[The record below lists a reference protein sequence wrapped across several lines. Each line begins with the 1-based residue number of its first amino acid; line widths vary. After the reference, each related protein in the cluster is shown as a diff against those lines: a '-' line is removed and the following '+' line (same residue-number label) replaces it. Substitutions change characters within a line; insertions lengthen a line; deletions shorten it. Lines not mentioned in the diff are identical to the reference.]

1 MSNWLIVRGAGDI
14 ATGVIVRLV
23 RCGFCVVALESP
35 RPSAIRRTVSLC
47 EAVYAG
53 EAQVE
58 GITARLVSALP
69 SEWPGYVPVLIDTDC
84 RVLQKAD
91 LAALV
96 DAILAKRNLGTR
108 MDMAPATV
116 GLGPGFTAGEDVH
129 AVVETMRGH
138 DLGRVLWQGSA
149 LPNTGVPGMVGGYS
163 VERVIHAPV
172 EGKVHILRDIGSK
185 VEKNELLAT
194 IDRTPVCAKIPG
206 VVRGMI
212 REGYQV
218 FRGMKM
224 ADVDPRENADWH
236 SVSDKARAVSGGVV
250 EALMAMGVR
259 P

>member
-1 MSNWLIVRGAGDI
+1 MSKWIFVRGAGDI

-23 RCGFCVVALESP
+23 RCGFSVAALESP

-53 EAQVE
+53 EARVE
-58 GITARLVSALP
+58 DVTARLVPTLP
-69 SEWPGYVPVLIDTDC
+69 CEWPGYVPLLIDPDC
-84 RVLQKAD
+84 GVLDRVVP
-91 LAALV
+91 AALV

-116 GLGPGFTAGEDVH
+116 GLGPGFTAGKDVH

-138 DLGRVLWQGSA
+138 NLGRVLWQGSA
-149 LPNTGVPGMVGGYS
+149 LPNTGIPGMVGGYAA
-163 VERVIHAPV
+163 ERVIHAPV
-172 EGKVHILRDIGSK
+172 DGKVHIIRDIGSK
-185 VEKNELLAT
+185 VGENELLAT
-194 IDRTPVCAKIPG
+194 IDGTPVTSRIPG

-212 REGYQV
+212 REGYKV
-218 FRGMKM
+218 FQGMKM

-236 SVSDKARAVSGGVV
+236 SVSDKALAVGGGVV
-250 EALMAMGVR
+250 EALMAMGAR

>member
-1 MSNWLIVRGAGDI
+1 MSKWILVRGAGDI
-14 ATGVIVRLV
+14 ATGVIVRLT
-23 RCGFCVVALESP
+23 RCGFHVAALESS

-53 EAQVE
+53 EARVE
-58 GITARLVSALP
+58 GVTARLVPSLP
-69 SEWPGYVPVLIDTDC
+69 GEWPGYVPLLIDPDC
-84 RVLQKAD
+84 SVLDRVGP
-91 LAALV
+91 AALV
-96 DAILAKRNLGTR
+96 DAILTKRNLGTR

-149 LPNTGVPGMVGGYS
+149 LPNTGIPGMVGGYAA
-163 VERVIHAPV
+163 ERVIHAPV
-172 EGKVHILRDIGSK
+172 AGKVNILRDIGSK
-185 VEKNELLAT
+185 VEEEEILAV
-194 IDRTPVCAKIPG
+194 IDGTPVRTKISG

-212 REGYQV
+212 REGYEV

-236 SVSDKARAVSGGVV
+236 SVSDKALAVGGGVV